1 MGWDLAA
8 IKKNLE
14 FTEKTKGELR
24 ALIHPYYIINLMLA
38 TSFLF
43 VKLTK
48 PFCEYLFAPG
58 PEMCELDMRETEI
71 LFFLL
76 VVIMIRSRKTGSTGP
91 VAYLTNGFIYAKGA
105 NMILF
110 FLADPRLG
118 LVYIILVL
126 LQGMLLPEPTY
137 KGPENITY
145 FRANSL
151 TEELQR
157 DLKVV
162 WLVTFYAAW
171 SPSCINFTPTFA
183 KLSAEYSLPNLKF
196 GKIDVGRYAEQA
208 DQFHINTSALSKQLP
223 TLIMFQEGKE
233 LGRVPGIVNGQ
244 VQKFFFKEED
254 IVAAFDLNNLYQKC
268 KEDKKFVPSE
278 VKEANRE
285 PKRTNRTITGGWIST
300 KNIVTT

>member
-1 MGWDLAA
+1 MGWDLAT

-208 DQFHINTSALSKQLP
+208 EQFHINTSALSKQLP

-285 PKRTNRTITGGWIST
+285 AK
-300 KNIVTT
+300 KDK